1 MTQPES
7 PFGPWTGE
15 WISAAQAVADG
26 LHRIGFRRDFTL
38 ADPPGAVPLR
48 ISADSRYVL
57 WVNGQEIGRGP
68 VRGQP
73 YRWTYDDYDIGAAL
87 VEGLNTIAVL
97 VTFYGH
103 DNAIWQRAR
112 VSSGLGSSAC
122 LIVDL
127 PYAWA
132 ALASGPAWTARPMTA
147 WSTLPGAGMLA
158 SLPVEIVDQ
167 RELDVDWLLPAGDT
181 TEFLS
186 AVPAQALHPGG
197 SRRSRPPAYPYG
209 ALRPRGIA
217 RLDGD
222 LVSPASAT
230 LVRPGEQPSRPP
242 IDSVQAALSGVAALA
257 ERSTT
262 ESAHRSSPDDPLLWQ
277 FDFGR
282 VLSGFVEFAFDAP
295 AGTVFDLAY
304 LERPHDPAQDARY
317 VPRAGARIIARGGPG
332 RFHALETNGVRV
344 AAVLI
349 TPPMSADV
357 RIEELRVREHVYP
370 FAPGASF
377 ASSDSELER
386 LWHAGVRTVQV
397 NSSDAFTDCPTREQR
412 AWVGDGVV
420 HLGVHLVANR
430 DWRLVERYLDMCD
443 SPRADGMLP
452 MSVAGDIE
460 SDSRYTI
467 PDWSL
472 HWLHG
477 LWTYARASHK
487 LDVVRTHLPTAE
499 RMLTW
504 FEQYA
509 DVDGV
514 LADVPEWGLVDWAS
528 VFTSGRS
535 AILTALWVRGLREFA
550 ELCDAVGN
558 MGSARW
564 ARDLVARTEIG
575 FECFWDPNRAVYVDH
590 IVDGI
595 QMPAVSQAA
604 NAAAIVADLVSAERR
619 TALARRIT
627 DESHLVSRGW
637 NAASPD
643 RTLAEKVQDRAA
655 GVQRIDWDVRRWIVR
670 AEPFFSSVVHDA
682 VAHAGCADLLPRLLR
697 RWLRFLVDGYDT
709 FGECWDWGTPAH
721 GWSSTPTSDLV
732 THVLG
737 VSPVGLET
745 DVYRIAPAAAGIEWM
760 RATVPTRAGLLSI
773 ELVGGQLTVDSPLPV
788 RIQTWRGE
796 VLALPAGGHRID
808 LAVESNSGEPVHE
821 RA

>member
-1 MTQPES
+1 MTQSES
-7 PFGPWTGE
+7 RFGPWDGE
-15 WISAAQAVADG
+15 WINATQAVADG

-38 ADPPGAVPLR
+38 ADPPTTLPLR

-73 YRWTYDDYDIGAAL
+73 YRLTYDDYDIGAAL
-87 VEGLNTIAVL
+87 VEGRNTIAVL

-112 VSSGLGSSAC
+112 VASGLGSSAC

-127 PYAWA
+127 PHAWA
-132 ALASGPAWTARPMTA
+132 ALASGPAWTAQPMTA
-147 WSTLPGAGMLA
+147 WSTLPGAGILA

-167 RELDVDWLLPAGDT
+167 RELDDDWLLPTGDAT
-181 TEFLS
+181 GFLS
-186 AVPAQALHPGG
+186 AVPAQVLHPGG

-209 ALRPRGIA
+209 ALRPRGLA

-222 LVSPASAT
+222 LVSPTSAT

-242 IDSVQAALSGVAALA
+242 IDSVLVALHGVTAKH
-257 ERSTT
+257 STT
-262 ESAHRSSPDDPLLWQ
+262 KPVHHAAPDDPSLWQ

-295 AGTVFDLAY
+295 AGTMFDLAY

-317 VPRAGARIIARGGPG
+317 VPRAGARVIARGGPG
-332 RFHALETNGVRV
+332 RFRALETNGVRV
-344 AAVLI
+344 VAVLV
-349 TPPMSADV
+349 TPPLSAAV
-357 RIEELRVREHVYP
+357 RIEELGVREHLYP

-377 ASSDSELER
+377 ASSDADLER

-412 AWVGDGVV
+412 AWTGDGIV
-420 HLGVHLVANR
+420 HLDVHLVANR
-430 DWRLVERYLDMCD
+430 DWRLAERYLDVCD

-460 SDSRYTI
+460 SDSGYTI

-477 LWTYARASHK
+477 LWKYARASHK
-487 LDVVRTHLPTAE
+487 LDVVRAHLPTAE
-499 RMLTW
+499 RILTW

-509 DVDGV
+509 DADGV

-550 ELCDAVGN
+550 ELCDALGN
-558 MGSARW
+558 GGSARW
-564 ARDLVARTEIG
+564 ARDLVVRTEIG
-575 FECFWDPNRAVYVDH
+575 FECFWDPDRAVYVDH
-590 IVDGI
+590 IVDGRL
-595 QMPAVSQAA
+595 MPAVSQAA
-604 NAAAIVADLVSAERR
+604 NAAAIVADLGPAGRR
-619 TALARRIT
+619 GALICRIT

-637 NAASPD
+637 NAASPE
-643 RTLAEKVQDRAA
+643 RTLAQKVQDRVD
-655 GVQRIDWDVRRWIVR
+655 GVQQIDWDVRRGIIR

-682 VAHAGCADLLPRLLR
+682 VAYAGRADMLPRLLR

-709 FGECWDWGTPAH
+709 FGECWEWGTPAH

-737 VSPVGLET
+737 IAPVGLDT
-745 DVYRIAPAAAGIEWM
+745 DAYWIAPAVTGIEWI

-773 ELVGGQLTVDSPLPV
+773 ELAGGQLVVDSPLPV
-788 RIQTWRGE
+788 RIQTWNGE
-796 VLALPAGGHRID
+796 VLALPAGEHRID
-808 LAVESNSGEPVHE
+808 LSAASSSGEPIHE